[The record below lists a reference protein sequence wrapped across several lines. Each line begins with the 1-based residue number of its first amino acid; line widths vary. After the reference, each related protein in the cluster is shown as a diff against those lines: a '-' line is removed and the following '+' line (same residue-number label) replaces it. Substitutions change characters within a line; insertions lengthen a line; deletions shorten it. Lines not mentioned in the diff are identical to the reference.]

1 MDRGFLPIKKSETF
15 GEGVVTTGIGFAMRG
30 IEGVE

>member
-1 MDRGFLPIKKSETF
+1 MDRGFQPIEKPETF
-15 GEGVVTTGIGFAMRG
+15 GEGALATGIGFAMRG